1 LETPPL
7 ADICVVGGINMDLV
21 LRAPRL
27 PQPGETVLARDFARF
42 PGGKGANQA
51 VAAARL
57 GASVRMV
64 GRVGRDGFGDE
75 LLEGLARE
83 GVDTAGVRRA
93 DAPTGVA
100 LIVVDESGQNSI
112 LWAPGANAVWGR
124 EASADVGL
132 LASRCRVLLLPL
144 EAPSDIVERAIGA
157 AKGVGARV
165 VLNPA
170 PHRRGDESCF
180 PAVDVLAPN
189 ETEAALFAGV
199 EGQAQPDWPEVARRL
214 RALGPRAVVVTL
226 GSQGALLADDRGAH
240 HVPAF
245 AVDVV
250 DTTAAGDAFV
260 AGLACALLGGA
271 PLLEAVRLANAAGA
285 LAVTKAGAQ
294 PSLPRASEV
303 RALLAS
309 AGKSR

>member
-27 PQPGETVLARDFARF
+27 PRPGETVLAQDFARF

-64 GRVGRDGFGDE
+64 GQVGRDAFGDE
-75 LLEGLARE
+75 LVEGLARE

-100 LIVVDESGQNSI
+100 LIVLDESGQNSI
-112 LWAPGANAVWGR
+112 LWAPGANDVW
-124 EASADVGL
+124 EQKASADVEM
-132 LASRCRVLLLPL
+132 LASRCRLLLLPL
-144 EAPSDIVERAIGA
+144 EAPSDVVQRAIEA
-157 AKGVGARV
+157 AKAAGARV

-170 PHRRGDESCF
+170 PHRRGDEPCF
-180 PAVDVLAPN
+180 PAVDVLTPN

-199 EGQAQPDWPEVARRL
+199 ERQPDWPEVARRL

-226 GSQGALLADDRGAH
+226 GSQGALLADDQGAH
-240 HVPAF
+240 QVPAF
-245 AVDVV
+245 PVDVV

-260 AGLACALLGGA
+260 AGLACALLKGS
-271 PLLEAVRLANAAGA
+271 PLPEAVRFANAAGA

-294 PSLPRASEV
+294 PSLPRASDV

-309 AGKSR
+309 TGESR